1 MKFKKRNKFSKLNK
15 INKEITSEKVRLIG
29 IKGNFIGIVN
39 LENAIK
45 EAKKLNCDL
54 VEINPNSIPPVCRIM
69 NYGKF
74 LYKKNKNSKSQSKS
88 NKRFQ
93 IKEIKFRPVTFEGDY
108 QIKLKKLKKFLL
120 SGNKVKITVRF
131 RGREMTHKEIGINV
145 LYRIKKDLSKISI
158 VDFFPKKIEGRQM
171 IMLLSSKK
179 KF

>member
-1 MKFKKRNKFSKLNK
+1 
-15 INKEITSEKVRLIG
+15 
-29 IKGNFIGIVN
+29 
-39 LENAIK
+39 
-45 EAKKLNCDL
+45 
-54 VEINPNSIPPVCRIM
+54 M